1 MLSASTRPG
10 QHIRR
15 APGEGTPTVL
25 TAFCFLM
32 TAVSKGTAPLARVFF
47 FFPQKRQRFEPKW
60 NRQVATLVKWT
71 IISLETA
78 QAHTFIFGPTR
89 SLFSLQKGCL
99 LLGSSCK
106 DSKLL
111 MQAVGVCLRVC
122 LVCISVRACVC
133 VFFCILDLAVFL
145 FSFFSGTKHCP
156 APSAQS
162 VRTTMTSVLTPS
174 FFPSCLDYTQNDNR
188 AVCRS
193 VSCPTALHQPT
204 NRLS

>member
-1 MLSASTRPG
+1 M
-10 QHIRR
+10 
-15 APGEGTPTVL
+15 
-25 TAFCFLM
+25 AFFL
-32 TAVSKGTAPLARVFF
+32 
-47 FFPQKRQRFEPKW
+47 FPQKRQRFEPKW

-133 VFFCILDLAVFL
+133 VCSLLHIRSGCFFL
-145 FSFFSGTKHCP
+145 FCFFRGQSSVQHHRT
-156 APSAQS
+156 QS
-162 VRTTMTSVLTPS
+162 VRITMTSVLTLS

-193 VSCPTALHQPT
+193 VSCPTALHQCANTLSWVLIDTIGSPADKVPT
-204 NRLS
+204 